1 MKNNLRHIATSVIV
15 VMAVLFAYQTWW
27 LVRMYRSEVTKTENA
42 VRTALRTSDFN
53 EMMTRLQRVRD
64 EKSGVGFTGDITV
77 GAGYGSGGVLVSQIS
92 TTQYEQ
98 DTLGRQVNGQMT
110 GVTKRV
116 SQTTSSVVQTDSLPP
131 KPERS
136 EQESM
141 FESLDNMSVQ
151 MIRGMHTGIDAIDG
165 NLNFGLLDSLLTVSL
180 KEAGLDGRHKI
191 ELITF
196 ADSLVNLN
204 VTVVQKGEPKILA
217 SLCTEGYVPSDKA
230 VSFEYIFDVQETAMY
245 RLWIEPVG
253 KAVLKQMTGIL
264 VASVLILVVLVAVF
278 LYLIHIIRTQ
288 KTLDEMKSDFTNNM
302 THELKTPISVA
313 YAANDA
319 LLNFP
324 EEDSPEQRRK
334 YLEISQSQL
343 EHLSGLVEQILSM
356 SMERRK
362 GLALHREDINLAA
375 LVNDIVEK
383 QRMKAEKDVTFTVD
397 IPSDF
402 TVNADRMHLCNILNN
417 LIDNAVKYSGETVE
431 IHVAAEGNRLT
442 VSDNGIGM
450 SSSDLKHI
458 FEKFYRAHTGNLHD
472 VKGYGLGLY
481 YVHSI
486 VEKHG
491 WNISVESEPGT
502 GTTFTVTNIG
512 DCRSSRQ

>member
-1 MKNNLRHIATSVIV
+1 MKHKLKHIAVAVIV
-15 VMAVLFAYQTWW
+15 VMACLFTYQSWW
-27 LVRMYRSEVTKTENA
+27 LVRMYRSEVTTTENA
-42 VRTALRTSDFN
+42 VRTALRTSDFS
-53 EMMTRLQRVRD
+53 EMMARLQRVRD
-64 EKSGVGFTGDITV
+64 EKSGIGFAGDITV
-77 GAGYGSGGVLVSQIS
+77 AAGYGSGGTLVSQIN

-98 DTLGRQVNGQMT
+98 DTLGRQINGHMT

-151 MIRGMHTGIDAIDG
+151 MIRGMHSGIDAIDG

-180 KEAGLDGRHKI
+180 KEAGLDGQHKI

-204 VTVVQKGEPKILA
+204 VTVVEKGEPKVLA
-217 SLCTEGYVPSDKA
+217 SLCTDGYVPSDDA
-230 VSFEYIFDVQETAMY
+230 ISFEYVFDVQETAMY

-253 KAVLKQMTGIL
+253 KAVASMLIL
-264 VASVLILVVLVAVF
+264 IVLIAVF
-278 LYLIHIIRTQ
+278 LYLIHVIRTQ
-288 KTLDEMKSDFTNNM
+288 KSLDDMKSDFTNNM

-324 EEDSPEQRRK
+324 DEDSPEQRRK

-362 GLALHREDINLAA
+362 GLVLHREDIDLAA
-375 LVNDIVEK
+375 LVDDIVEK
-383 QRMKAEKDVTFTVD
+383 HRMKAEKDVTFTVD

-402 TVNADRMHLCNILNN
+402 TVNADRMHLSNILNN
-417 LIDNAVKYSGETVE
+417 LIDNAVKYSGEKVA
-431 IHVAAEGNRLT
+431 IHIAADGNRLT
-442 VSDNGIGM
+442 VGDNGIGM
-450 SSSDLKHI
+450 SQSDLKHI

-491 WNISVESEPGT
+491 WNISVESEPGK
-502 GTTFTVTNIG
+502 GTSFTLTL
-512 DCRSSRQ
+512 

>member
-1 MKNNLRHIATSVIV
+1 MKNNLRHIATAVIV
-15 VMAVLFAYQTWW
+15 VMAVIFAYQTWW
-27 LVRMYRSEVTKTENA
+27 LVRMYRSEVAKTESA

-53 EMMTRLQRVRD
+53 EMMSRLQRARA
-64 EKSGVGFTGDITV
+64 EKASTGLTGDIVV
-77 GAGYGSGGVLVSQIS
+77 GTGYGENGTRVSQIT
-92 TTQYEQ
+92 TTQYER
-98 DTLGRQVNGQMT
+98 DTLT
-110 GVTKRV
+110 GNLLGSSSGITKRT
-116 SQTTSSVVQTDSLPP
+116 SQTTSSVVQTDRF
-131 KPERS
+131 PERDGGS
-136 EQESM
+136 DQDAA

-165 NLNFGLLDSLLTVSL
+165 NLDFGLFDSLLVVSL
-180 KEAGLDGRHKI
+180 KEAGLDGRHKV
-191 ELITF
+191 ELVTF

-204 VTVVQKGEPKILA
+204 VTVVEKGEPKVLA
-217 SLCTEGYVPSDKA
+217 SLCTDGYVPSDDA
-230 VSFEYIFDVQETAMY
+230 ISFEYVFDVQETAMY

-264 VASVLILVVLVAVF
+264 VASVLILIVLIAVF
-278 LYLIHIIRTQ
+278 LYLIHVIRTQ
-288 KTLDEMKSDFTNNM
+288 KSLDEMKSDFTNNM

-324 EEDSPEQRRK
+324 DEDSPEQRRK

-362 GLALHREDINLAA
+362 GLVLHRDDINLAA
-375 LVNDIVEK
+375 LVDDIVEK
-383 QRMKAEKDVTFTVD
+383 HRMKAEKDVTFTVD

-417 LIDNAVKYSGETVE
+417 LIDNAVKYSGEKVA
-431 IHVAAEGNRLT
+431 IHIAADGNRLT

-450 SSSDLKHI
+450 SPSDLKHI

-491 WNISVESEPGT
+491 WNISVESEPGK
-502 GTTFTVTNIG
+502 GTSFTL
-512 DCRSSRQ
+512 SL

>member
-1 MKNNLRHIATSVIV
+1 MKNNLRHIATAVIV
-15 VMAVLFAYQTWW
+15 VMAVIFAYQTWW
-27 LVRMYRSEVTKTENA
+27 LVRMYRSEVAKTESA

-53 EMMTRLQRVRD
+53 EMMSRLQRARA
-64 EKSGVGFTGDITV
+64 EKASTGLTGDIVV
-77 GAGYGSGGVLVSQIS
+77 GTGYGENGTRVSQIT
-92 TTQYEQ
+92 TTQYER
-98 DTLGRQVNGQMT
+98 DTLT
-110 GVTKRV
+110 GNLLGSSSGITKRT
-116 SQTTSSVVQTDSLPP
+116 SQTTSSVVQTDRF
-131 KPERS
+131 PERDGGS
-136 EQESM
+136 DQDAA

-165 NLNFGLLDSLLTVSL
+165 NLDFGLFDSLLVVSL
-180 KEAGLDGRHKI
+180 KDAGLDGQHKV
-191 ELITF
+191 ELVTF
-196 ADSLVNLN
+196 ADSLVTLN
-204 VTVVQKGEPKILA
+204 VTVVEKGEPKVLA
-217 SLCTEGYVPSDKA
+217 SLCTDGYVPSDDA
-230 VSFEYIFDVQETAMY
+230 ISFEYVFDVQETAMY

-278 LYLIHIIRTQ
+278 LYLIHVIRTQ
-288 KTLDEMKSDFTNNM
+288 KSLDEMKSDFTNNM

-324 EEDSPEQRRK
+324 DEDSPEQRRK

-362 GLALHREDINLAA
+362 GLVLHRDDINLAA
-375 LVNDIVEK
+375 LVDDIIEK
-383 QRMKAEKDVTFTVD
+383 HRMKAEKDVAFTVD

-402 TVNADRMHLCNILNN
+402 TVNADRMHLSNILNN
-417 LIDNAVKYSGETVE
+417 LIDNAVKYSGEKVA
-431 IHVAAEGNRLT
+431 IHIAADGNSLT
-442 VSDNGIGM
+442 VSDNGIGI
-450 SSSDLKHI
+450 SPSDLKHI

-491 WNISVESEPGT
+491 WSITVQSELGKGT
-502 GTTFTVTNIG
+502 SFTL
-512 DCRSSRQ
+512 SL

>member
-1 MKNNLRHIATSVIV
+1 MKNNLKHIAVAVIV
-15 VMAVLFAYQTWW
+15 VMAVLFSYQTWW
-27 LVRMYRSEVTKTENA
+27 LIRMYRSEVTKTENA
-42 VRTALRTSDFN
+42 VRTALCTSDFN

-165 NLNFGLLDSLLTVSL
+165 NLDFGLLDSLLTISL
-180 KEAGLDGRHKI
+180 KETGLDGRHKI

-196 ADSLVNLN
+196 ADSLVSLN

-230 VSFEYIFDVQETAMY
+230 ISFEYIFDVQETAMY

-362 GLALHREDINLAA
+362 GLMLHREDINLAA
-375 LVNDIVEK
+375 MVDDIVEK
-383 QRMKAEKDVTFTVD
+383 HWMKAEKDVTFTVD

-417 LIDNAVKYSGETVE
+417 LMDNAVKYSCESVE
-431 IHVAAEGNRLT
+431 IQIAAEGNCLT

-450 SSSDLKHI
+450 SPSDLKHI

-491 WNISVESEPGT
+491 WNINVESEPGT
-502 GTTFTVTNIG
+502 GTTFTL
-512 DCRSSRQ
+512 SL

>member
-1 MKNNLRHIATSVIV
+1 MKNNLRHIATAVIV
-15 VMAVLFAYQTWW
+15 VMAVIFAYQTWW
-27 LVRMYRSEVTKTENA
+27 LVRMYRSEVAKTESA

-53 EMMTRLQRVRD
+53 EMMSRLQRARA
-64 EKSGVGFTGDITV
+64 EKASIGLTGDIVV
-77 GAGYGSGGVLVSQIS
+77 GTGYGENGTRVSQIT
-92 TTQYEQ
+92 TTQYER
-98 DTLGRQVNGQMT
+98 DTLT
-110 GVTKRV
+110 GNLLGSSSGITKRT
-116 SQTTSSVVQTDSLPP
+116 SQTTSSVVQTDRF
-131 KPERS
+131 PERDGGS
-136 EQESM
+136 DQDAA

-165 NLNFGLLDSLLTVSL
+165 NLDFGLFDSLLVVSL
-180 KEAGLDGRHKI
+180 KEAGLDGRHKV
-191 ELITF
+191 ELVTF

-204 VTVVQKGEPKILA
+204 VTVVEKGEPRVLA
-217 SLCTEGYVPSDKA
+217 EICSEGYTPSDKA
-230 VSFEYIFDVQETAMY
+230 ISFEYIFDVQETAMY

-264 VASVLILVVLVAVF
+264 VASVLILIVLVAVF
-278 LYLIHIIRTQ
+278 LYLIHVIRTQ
-288 KTLDEMKSDFTNNM
+288 KSLDEMKSDFTNNM

-319 LLNFP
+319 LLNFLD
-324 EEDSPEQRRK
+324 EDSPEQRRK

-362 GLALHREDINLAA
+362 GLVLHRDDINLAA
-375 LVNDIVEK
+375 LVDDIVEK
-383 QRMKAEKDVTFTVD
+383 HRMKAEKDVAFTVD

-402 TVNADRMHLCNILNN
+402 TVNADRMHMSNILNN
-417 LIDNAVKYSGETVE
+417 LIDNAVKYSGEKVS
-431 IHVAAEGNRLT
+431 INIAAEGNRLT
-442 VSDNGIGM
+442 ISDNGIGM
-450 SSSDLKHI
+450 SASDLKHI

-491 WNISVESEPGT
+491 WNISVESEPGK
-502 GTTFTVTNIG
+502 GTVFTIYG
-512 DCRSSRQ
+512 L

>member
-1 MKNNLRHIATSVIV
+1 MKNNLRHIATAVIV
-15 VMAVLFAYQTWW
+15 VMAVIFAYQTWW
-27 LVRMYRSEVTKTENA
+27 LVRMYRSEVAKTESA

-53 EMMTRLQRVRD
+53 EMMSRLQRARA
-64 EKSGVGFTGDITV
+64 EKASIGLTGDIVV
-77 GAGYGSGGVLVSQIS
+77 GTGYGENGTRVSQIT
-92 TTQYEQ
+92 TTQYER
-98 DTLGRQVNGQMT
+98 DTLT
-110 GVTKRV
+110 GNLLGSSSGITKRT
-116 SQTTSSVVQTDSLPP
+116 SQTTSSVVQTDRF
-131 KPERS
+131 PERDGGS
-136 EQESM
+136 DQDAA

-165 NLNFGLLDSLLTVSL
+165 NLDFGLFDSLLVVSL
-180 KEAGLDGRHKI
+180 KEAGLDGRHKV
-191 ELITF
+191 ELVTF

-204 VTVVQKGEPKILA
+204 VTVVEKGEPRVLA
-217 SLCTEGYVPSDKA
+217 EICSEGYTPSDKA
-230 VSFEYIFDVQETAMY
+230 ISFEYIFDVQETAMY

-264 VASVLILVVLVAVF
+264 VASVLILIVLVAVF
-278 LYLIHIIRTQ
+278 LYLIHVIRTQ
-288 KTLDEMKSDFTNNM
+288 KSLDEMKSDFTNNM

-319 LLNFP
+319 LLNFLD
-324 EEDSPEQRRK
+324 EDSPEQRRK

-362 GLALHREDINLAA
+362 GLVLHRDDINLAA
-375 LVNDIVEK
+375 LVDDIVEK
-383 QRMKAEKDVTFTVD
+383 HRMKAEKDVAFTVD

-402 TVNADRMHLCNILNN
+402 TVNADRMHLSNILNN
-417 LIDNAVKYSGETVE
+417 LIDNAVKYSGEMVS
-431 IHVAAEGNRLT
+431 INIAADGNRLT

-450 SSSDLKHI
+450 SPSDLKHI

-491 WNISVESEPGT
+491 WSISVESEPGK
-502 GTTFTVTNIG
+502 GTVFTVTNIG

>member
-1 MKNNLRHIATSVIV
+1 MKNNLKHIAVAVIV
-15 VMAVLFAYQTWW
+15 VMACLFAYQSWW
-27 LVRMYRSEVTKTENA
+27 LVRMYRSEVAKTENA
-42 VRTALRTSDFN
+42 VRTALRNCDFN
-53 EMMTRLQRVRD
+53 EMMFRLQKARD

-77 GAGYGSGGVLVSQIS
+77 GAGYGSGGMLVSEIS

-98 DTLGRQVNGQMT
+98 DTLGRQINGQRT

-141 FESLDNMSVQ
+141 FESLDNMSLQ

-180 KEAGLDGRHKI
+180 KEAGLDGRHKV

-196 ADSLVNLN
+196 ADSLVNFN
-204 VTVVQKGEPKILA
+204 VTIVEKGEPRVLA
-217 SLCTEGYVPSDKA
+217 TLCTAGYEPSDEA

-245 RLWIEPVG
+245 RLWIEPIG
-253 KAVLKQMTGIL
+253 EAVLKQMTGIL
-264 VASVLILVVLVAVF
+264 TASVLILFVLVAVF
-278 LYLIHIIRTQ
+278 WYLIHIIRTQ

-324 EEDSPEQRRK
+324 NEDSPEQRRK

-362 GLALHREDINLAA
+362 GLVLHRDDINLAA
-375 LVNDIVEK
+375 LVDDIVEK
-383 QRMKAEKDVTFTVD
+383 HRMKAIKNVTFTVD

-402 TVNADRMHLCNILNN
+402 TVNADRMHLSNILNN
-417 LIDNAVKYSGETVE
+417 LIDNAVKYSGEKVA
-431 IHVAAEGNRLT
+431 IHVAADGNRLT

-450 SSSDLKHI
+450 SATDLKHI

-491 WNISVESEPGT
+491 WSISVESEPGK
-502 GTTFTVTNIG
+502 GTRFTLSI
-512 DCRSSRQ
+512 

>member
-1 MKNNLRHIATSVIV
+1 MKNNLKHIAVSVIV

-53 EMMTRLQRVRD
+53 EMMARLQKARD
-64 EKSGVGFTGDITV
+64 QKAGVGFTGDITV
-77 GAGYGSGGVLVSQIS
+77 GAGYGSGGTLVSQIS

-98 DTLGRQVNGQMT
+98 DTLGRQVNGHMT

-180 KEAGLDGRHKI
+180 KETGLDGRHKI

-204 VTVVQKGEPKILA
+204 VTVVQTGEPKILA
-217 SLCTEGYVPSDKA
+217 SLCTEGYEPSDKA

-288 KTLDEMKSDFTNNM
+288 KSLDEMKSDFTNNM

-324 EEDSPEQRRK
+324 DEDSPEQRRK

-362 GLALHREDINLAA
+362 GLVLHREDINLAA
-375 LVNDIVEK
+375 LVDDIVEK
-383 QRMKAEKDVTFTVD
+383 HRMKAEKDVTFTVD

-417 LIDNAVKYSGETVE
+417 LTDNAVKYSGETVE

-491 WNISVESEPGT
+491 WSISVESEPDT
-502 GTTFTVTNIG
+502 GTTFTL
-512 DCRSSRQ
+512 SL

>member
-1 MKNNLRHIATSVIV
+1 MKNNLRHIATAVIV
-15 VMAVLFAYQTWW
+15 VMAVIFAYQTWW
-27 LVRMYRSEVTKTENA
+27 LVRMYRSEVAKTESA

-53 EMMTRLQRVRD
+53 EMMSRLQRARA
-64 EKSGVGFTGDITV
+64 EKASTGLTGDIVV
-77 GAGYGSGGVLVSQIS
+77 GTGYGENGTRVSQIT
-92 TTQYEQ
+92 TTQYER
-98 DTLGRQVNGQMT
+98 DTLT
-110 GVTKRV
+110 GNLLGSSSGITKRT
-116 SQTTSSVVQTDSLPP
+116 SQTTSSVVQTDRF
-131 KPERS
+131 PERDGGS
-136 EQESM
+136 DQDAA

-165 NLNFGLLDSLLTVSL
+165 NLDFGLFDSLLVVSL
-180 KEAGLDGRHKI
+180 KEAGLDGRHKV
-191 ELITF
+191 ELVTF

-204 VTVVQKGEPKILA
+204 VTVVEKGEPRVLA
-217 SLCTEGYVPSDKA
+217 EICSEGYTPSDKA
-230 VSFEYIFDVQETAMY
+230 ISFEYIFDVQETAMY

-264 VASVLILVVLVAVF
+264 VASVMILVVLVAVF
-278 LYLIHIIRTQ
+278 LYLMHVIRTQ
-288 KTLDEMKSDFTNNM
+288 KSLDEMKSDFTNNM

-324 EEDSPEQRRK
+324 DEDSPEQRRK

-362 GLALHREDINLAA
+362 GLVLHREDIDLAA
-375 LVNDIVEK
+375 LVDDIVEK
-383 QRMKAEKDVTFTVD
+383 HRMKAEKDVKITVD

-402 TVNADRMHLCNILNN
+402 TVNADRMHLSNILNN
-417 LIDNAVKYSGETVE
+417 LIDNAVKYSGEKVA
-431 IHVAAEGNRLT
+431 IHIAADGNRLA
-442 VSDNGIGM
+442 VSDNGIGI
-450 SSSDLKHI
+450 SPSDLKHI

-491 WNISVESEPGT
+491 WSISVESELGKGT
-502 GTTFTVTNIG
+502 VFTIYG
-512 DCRSSRQ
+512 L

>member
-1 MKNNLRHIATSVIV
+1 MKNNLRHIATAVIV
-15 VMAVLFAYQTWW
+15 VMAVIFAYQTWW
-27 LVRMYRSEVTKTENA
+27 LVRMYRSEVAKTESA

-53 EMMTRLQRVRD
+53 EMMSRLQRARA
-64 EKSGVGFTGDITV
+64 EKASTGLTGDIVV
-77 GAGYGSGGVLVSQIS
+77 GTGYGENGTRVSQIT
-92 TTQYEQ
+92 TTQYER
-98 DTLGRQVNGQMT
+98 DTLT
-110 GVTKRV
+110 GNLLGSSSGITKRT
-116 SQTTSSVVQTDSLPP
+116 SQTTSSVVQTDRF
-131 KPERS
+131 PERDGGS
-136 EQESM
+136 DQDAA

-165 NLNFGLLDSLLTVSL
+165 NLDFGLFDSLLVVSL
-180 KEAGLDGRHKI
+180 KEAGLDGRHKV
-191 ELITF
+191 ELVTF

-204 VTVVQKGEPKILA
+204 VTVVEKGEPRVLA
-217 SLCTEGYVPSDKA
+217 EICSEGYTPSDKA
-230 VSFEYIFDVQETAMY
+230 ISFEYIFDVQETAMY

-278 LYLIHIIRTQ
+278 LYLIHVIRTQ
-288 KTLDEMKSDFTNNM
+288 KSLDEMKSDFTNNM

-319 LLNFP
+319 MLNFP
-324 EEDSPEQRRK
+324 DEDSPEQRRK

-362 GLALHREDINLAA
+362 GLVLHRDDINLAA
-375 LVNDIVEK
+375 LVDDIIEK
-383 QRMKAEKDVTFTVD
+383 HRMKADKDVAFTVD

-402 TVNADRMHLCNILNN
+402 TVNADRMHLSNILNN
-417 LIDNAVKYSGETVE
+417 LIDNAVKYSREKVA
-431 IHVAAEGNRLT
+431 IHIATDGNSLT
-442 VSDNGIGM
+442 VSDNGIGI
-450 SSSDLKHI
+450 SPSDLKHI
-458 FEKFYRAHTGNLHD
+458 FEKFYRAHTGNIHD

-491 WNISVESEPGT
+491 WSITVQSELGKGT
-502 GTTFTVTNIG
+502 SFTL
-512 DCRSSRQ
+512 SL

>member
-1 MKNNLRHIATSVIV
+1 MKNNLKHIAVAVIV
-15 VMAVLFAYQTWW
+15 VMVCLFTYQSWW
-27 LVRMYRSEVTKTENA
+27 LIRMYRSEVTKTENA
-42 VRTALRTSDFN
+42 VRTALRNCDFN
-53 EMMTRLQRVRD
+53 EIMARLQKVRE
-64 EKSGVGFTGDITV
+64 EKAGLGFTGDIVV
-77 GAGYGSGGVLVSQIS
+77 GAGYGEGGSLVSTTT
-92 TTQYEQ
+92 TTQYER
-98 DTLGRQVNGQMT
+98 DTLSGAVNGTSNGIRKHMT
-110 GVTKRV
+110 
-116 SQTTSSVVQTDSLPP
+116 QTNSVIETNRFPDKGDIPDQST
-131 KPERS
+131 
-136 EQESM
+136 M

-165 NLNFGLLDSLLTVSL
+165 NLNFGLFDSLLVVSL
-180 KEAGLDGRHKI
+180 KEAGLDGQHKI

-204 VTVVQKGEPKILA
+204 VTVVEKGEPKVLA
-217 SLCTEGYVPSDKA
+217 SLCTDGYVPSDDA
-230 VSFEYIFDVQETAMY
+230 ISFEYVFDVQETAMY

-278 LYLIHIIRTQ
+278 LYLIHVIRTQ
-288 KTLDEMKSDFTNNM
+288 KSLDEMKSDFTNNM

-324 EEDSPEQRRK
+324 DEDSPEQRRK

-362 GLALHREDINLAA
+362 GLVLHREDIDLAA
-375 LVNDIVEK
+375 LVDDIIEK
-383 QRMKAEKDVTFTVD
+383 HRMKAEKDVAFTVD

-402 TVNADRMHLCNILNN
+402 TVNADRMHLSNIMNN
-417 LIDNAVKYSGETVE
+417 LIDNAVKYSGEKVA
-431 IHVAAEGNRLT
+431 IHIAADGNRLT
-442 VSDNGIGM
+442 VSDNGIGI
-450 SSSDLKHI
+450 SPSDLKHI

-491 WNISVESEPGT
+491 WSITVQSELGKGT
-502 GTTFTVTNIG
+502 SFTL
-512 DCRSSRQ
+512 SL

>member
-1 MKNNLRHIATSVIV
+1 MKNNLKHIAVAVII
-15 VMAVLFAYQTWW
+15 VMACLFTYQSWW
-27 LVRMYRSEVTKTENA
+27 LIRMYRSEVTKTENA
-42 VRTALRTSDFN
+42 VRTALRTCDFS
-53 EMMTRLQRVRD
+53 EMMARLQKARA
-64 EKSGVGFTGDITV
+64 EKASTGLTGDIVV
-77 GAGYGSGGVLVSQIS
+77 GTGYGEDGTRVSQIT
-92 TTQYEQ
+92 TTQYER
-98 DTLGRQVNGQMT
+98 DTLTGNLIGSSNGI
-110 GVTKRV
+110 TKRT
-116 SQTTSSVVQTDSLPP
+116 SQTTSSVVQTDRF
-131 KPERS
+131 PERS
-136 EQESM
+136 GGDDQDAT

-165 NLNFGLLDSLLTVSL
+165 NLDFRLFDSLLVVSL
-180 KEAGLDGRHKI
+180 KEAGLDGRHKV
-191 ELITF
+191 ELVTF

-204 VTVVQKGEPKILA
+204 VTVVEKGEPRVLA
-217 SLCTEGYVPSDKA
+217 EICSEGYTPSDKA
-230 VSFEYIFDVQETAMY
+230 ISFEYIFDVQETAMY

-278 LYLIHIIRTQ
+278 LYLIHVIRTQ
-288 KTLDEMKSDFTNNM
+288 KSLDEMKSDFTNNM

-324 EEDSPEQRRK
+324 DEDSPEQRRK

-362 GLALHREDINLAA
+362 GLVLHRDDINLAA
-375 LVNDIVEK
+375 LVDDIVEK
-383 QRMKAEKDVTFTVD
+383 HRMKAEKDVTFTVD

-402 TVNADRMHLCNILNN
+402 TVNADRMHLSNILNN
-417 LIDNAVKYSGETVE
+417 LIDNAVKYSGKKVS
-431 IHVAAEGNRLT
+431 INIAAEGNRLT

-450 SSSDLKHI
+450 SALDLKHI

-491 WNISVESEPGT
+491 WNISVESELGKGT
-502 GTTFTVTNIG
+502 SFTL
-512 DCRSSRQ
+512 SL

>member
-1 MKNNLRHIATSVIV
+1 MKNNLKHIAVAVII
-15 VMAVLFAYQTWW
+15 VMACLFTYQSWW
-27 LVRMYRSEVTKTENA
+27 LIRMYRSEVTKTENA
-42 VRTALRTSDFN
+42 VRTALRNCDFN
-53 EMMTRLQRVRD
+53 EMMARLQKARD
-64 EKSGVGFTGDITV
+64 QKAGVGFTGDITV
-77 GAGYGSGGVLVSQIS
+77 GAGYGSGGMLVSEIS

-98 DTLGRQVNGQMT
+98 DTLGRQINGQKI

-116 SQTTSSVVQTDSLPP
+116 SQTTSSVMQTDSLPP

-141 FESLDNMSVQ
+141 FKSLDNMSVQ

-180 KEAGLDGRHKI
+180 KEAGLDGQHKI

-196 ADSLVNLN
+196 ADSLVNFN
-204 VTVVQKGEPKILA
+204 VTIVQKGEPKVLA
-217 SLCTEGYVPSDKA
+217 SLCTDGYVPSDDA
-230 VSFEYIFDVQETAMY
+230 ISFEYVFDVQETAMY

-264 VASVLILVVLVAVF
+264 VASVLILIVLIAVF
-278 LYLIHIIRTQ
+278 LYLIHVIRTQ
-288 KTLDEMKSDFTNNM
+288 KSLDEMKSDFTNNM

-324 EEDSPEQRRK
+324 DEDSPEQRRK

-362 GLALHREDINLAA
+362 GLVLRKEDICLANMVA
-375 LVNDIVEK
+375 DLTNKQKMKSEKPVIFDVEIVEG
-383 QRMKAEKDVTFTVD
+383 TT
-397 IPSDF
+397 I
-402 TVNADRMHLCNILNN
+402 NADKMHLGNILNN
-417 LIDNAVKYSGETVE
+417 LIDNAIKYSGEAVTISIKADE
-431 IHVAAEGNRLT
+431 RHI
-442 VSDNGIGM
+442 SIKDNGIGI
-450 SSSDLKHI
+450 SEADLKHI
-458 FEKFYRAHTGNLHD
+458 FEKFYRAHTGNIHD

-491 WNISVESEPGT
+491 WSISVESEPGK
-502 GTTFTVTNIG
+502 GTVFTIYG
-512 DCRSSRQ
+512 L

>member
-1 MKNNLRHIATSVIV
+1 MKNNLRHIATAVIV
-15 VMAVLFAYQTWW
+15 VMAVIFAYQTWW
-27 LVRMYRSEVTKTENA
+27 LVRMYRSEVAKTESA

-53 EMMTRLQRVRD
+53 EMMSRLQRARA
-64 EKSGVGFTGDITV
+64 EKASIGLTGDIVV
-77 GAGYGSGGVLVSQIS
+77 GTGYGENGTRVSQIT
-92 TTQYEQ
+92 TTQYER
-98 DTLGRQVNGQMT
+98 DTLT
-110 GVTKRV
+110 GNLLGSSSGITKRT
-116 SQTTSSVVQTDSLPP
+116 SQTTSSVVQTDRF
-131 KPERS
+131 PERDGGS
-136 EQESM
+136 DQDAA

-165 NLNFGLLDSLLTVSL
+165 NLDFGLFDSLLVVSL
-180 KEAGLDGRHKI
+180 KEAGLDGRHKV
-191 ELITF
+191 ELVTF

-204 VTVVQKGEPKILA
+204 VTVVEKGEPRVLA
-217 SLCTEGYVPSDKA
+217 EICSEGYTPSDKA
-230 VSFEYIFDVQETAMY
+230 ISFEYIFDVQETAMY

-264 VASVLILVVLVAVF
+264 VASVLILIVLVAVF
-278 LYLIHIIRTQ
+278 LYLIHVIRTQ
-288 KTLDEMKSDFTNNM
+288 KSLDEMKSDFTNNM

-324 EEDSPEQRRK
+324 DEDSPEQRRK

-362 GLALHREDINLAA
+362 GLVLHRDDINLAA
-375 LVNDIVEK
+375 LVDDIVEK
-383 QRMKAEKDVTFTVD
+383 HRMKAEKDVAFTVD

-402 TVNADRMHLCNILNN
+402 TVNADRMHLSNILNN
-417 LIDNAVKYSGETVE
+417 LIDNAVKYSGEMVS
-431 IHVAAEGNRLT
+431 INIAADGNRLT

-450 SSSDLKHI
+450 SPSDLKHI

-491 WNISVESEPGT
+491 WSISVESEPGK
-502 GTTFTVTNIG
+502 GTVFTLSF
-512 DCRSSRQ
+512 RA

>member
-1 MKNNLRHIATSVIV
+1 MKNNLKHIAVAVII
-15 VMAVLFAYQTWW
+15 VMACLFTYQSWW
-27 LVRMYRSEVTKTENA
+27 LIRMYRSEVTKTENA
-42 VRTALRTSDFN
+42 VRTALRNCDFN
-53 EMMTRLQRVRD
+53 EMMARLQKARD
-64 EKSGVGFTGDITV
+64 QKAGVGFTGDITV
-77 GAGYGSGGVLVSQIS
+77 GAGYGSGGMLVSEIS

-98 DTLGRQVNGQMT
+98 DTLGRQINGQKI

-116 SQTTSSVVQTDSLPP
+116 SQTTSSVMQTDSLPP

-141 FESLDNMSVQ
+141 FKSLDNMSVQ

-180 KEAGLDGRHKI
+180 KEAGLDGQHKI

-196 ADSLVNLN
+196 ADSLVNFN
-204 VTVVQKGEPKILA
+204 VTIVQKGEPKVLA
-217 SLCTEGYVPSDKA
+217 SLCTDGYVPSDDA
-230 VSFEYIFDVQETAMY
+230 ISFEYVFDVQETAMY

-278 LYLIHIIRTQ
+278 LYLIHVIRTQ
-288 KTLDEMKSDFTNNM
+288 KSLDEMKSDFTNNM

-324 EEDSPEQRRK
+324 DEDSPEQRRK

-362 GLALHREDINLAA
+362 GLVLHREDIDLAA
-375 LVNDIVEK
+375 LVDDIVEK
-383 QRMKAEKDVTFTVD
+383 HRMKAEKDVAFTVD

-402 TVNADRMHLCNILNN
+402 TVNADRMHLSNILNN
-417 LIDNAVKYSGETVE
+417 LIDNAVKYSGEKVA
-431 IHVAAEGNRLT
+431 IHIAADGNRLT
-442 VSDNGIGM
+442 VSDNGIGI

-491 WNISVESEPGT
+491 WRISVESEQGKGT
-502 GTTFTVTNIG
+502 VFTIYG
-512 DCRSSRQ
+512 L

>member
-1 MKNNLRHIATSVIV
+1 MKNNLRHIATAVIV
-15 VMAVLFAYQTWW
+15 VMAVIFAYQTWW
-27 LVRMYRSEVTKTENA
+27 LVRMYRSEVAKTESA

-53 EMMTRLQRVRD
+53 EMMSRLQRARA
-64 EKSGVGFTGDITV
+64 EKASTGLTGDIVV
-77 GAGYGSGGVLVSQIS
+77 GTGYGENGTRVSQIT
-92 TTQYEQ
+92 TTQYER
-98 DTLGRQVNGQMT
+98 DTLT
-110 GVTKRV
+110 GNLLGSSSGITKRT
-116 SQTTSSVVQTDSLPP
+116 SQTTSSVVQTDRF
-131 KPERS
+131 PERDGGS
-136 EQESM
+136 DQDAA

-165 NLNFGLLDSLLTVSL
+165 NLDFGLFDSLLVVSL
-180 KEAGLDGRHKI
+180 KEAGLDGRHKV
-191 ELITF
+191 ELVTF

-204 VTVVQKGEPKILA
+204 VTVVEKGEPRVLA
-217 SLCTEGYVPSDKA
+217 EICSEGYIPSDKA
-230 VSFEYIFDVQETAMY
+230 ISFEYIFDVQETAMY

-253 KAVLKQMTGIL
+253 KAVLKQMSGIL
-264 VASVLILVVLVAVF
+264 TASVLILLVLTAVF
-278 LYLIHIIRTQ
+278 LYLIHVIRTQ
-288 KTLDEMKSDFTNNM
+288 KSLDEMKSDFTNNM

-324 EEDSPEQRRK
+324 DEDSPEQRRK

-362 GLALHREDINLAA
+362 GLVLHREDINLAA
-375 LVNDIVEK
+375 LVDDIVEK
-383 QRMKAEKDVTFTVD
+383 HRMKAEKDVKITVD

-402 TVNADRMHLCNILNN
+402 TVNADRMHLSNILNN
-417 LIDNAVKYSGETVE
+417 LIDNAVKYSGEKVA
-431 IHVAAEGNRLT
+431 INIAAEGNRLT

-450 SSSDLKHI
+450 SASDLKHI

-481 YVHSI
+481 YVHGI

-491 WNISVESEPGT
+491 WSISVESEPGK
-502 GTTFTVTNIG
+502 GTTFTL
-512 DCRSSRQ
+512 SL

>member
-1 MKNNLRHIATSVIV
+1 MKNNLRHIATAVIV
-15 VMAVLFAYQTWW
+15 VMAVIFAYQTWW
-27 LVRMYRSEVTKTENA
+27 LVRMYRSEVAKTESA

-53 EMMTRLQRVRD
+53 EMMSRLQRARA
-64 EKSGVGFTGDITV
+64 EKAAIGLTGDIVV
-77 GAGYGSGGVLVSQIS
+77 GTGYGENGTRVSQIT
-92 TTQYEQ
+92 TTQYER
-98 DTLGRQVNGQMT
+98 DTLT
-110 GVTKRV
+110 GNLLGSSSGITKRT
-116 SQTTSSVVQTDSLPP
+116 SQTTSSVVQTDRF
-131 KPERS
+131 PERDGGS
-136 EQESM
+136 DQDAA

-165 NLNFGLLDSLLTVSL
+165 NLDFGLFDSLLVVSL
-180 KEAGLDGRHKI
+180 KEAGLDGRHKV
-191 ELITF
+191 ELVTF

-204 VTVVQKGEPKILA
+204 VTVVEKGEPRVLA
-217 SLCTEGYVPSDKA
+217 EICSEGYTPSDKA
-230 VSFEYIFDVQETAMY
+230 ISFEYIFDVQETAMY

-264 VASVLILVVLVAVF
+264 VASVLILIVLVAVF
-278 LYLIHIIRTQ
+278 LYLIHVIRTQ
-288 KTLDEMKSDFTNNM
+288 KSLDEMKSDFTNNM

-324 EEDSPEQRRK
+324 DEDSPEQRRK

-362 GLALHREDINLAA
+362 GLVLHRDDINLAA
-375 LVNDIVEK
+375 LVDDIVEK
-383 QRMKAEKDVTFTVD
+383 HRMKAEKDVAFTVD

-402 TVNADRMHLCNILNN
+402 TLNADRMHMSNILNN
-417 LIDNAVKYSGETVE
+417 LIDNAVKYSGES
-431 IHVAAEGNRLT
+431 VAINIAAKGNRLT

-450 SSSDLKHI
+450 SPSDLKHI

-491 WNISVESEPGT
+491 WSISVESEPGK
-502 GTTFTVTNIG
+502 GTVFTIYG
-512 DCRSSRQ
+512 L

>member
-1 MKNNLRHIATSVIV
+1 MKNNLRHIATAVIV
-15 VMAVLFAYQTWW
+15 VLAVIFAYQTWW
-27 LVRMYRSEVTKTENA
+27 LVRMYRSEVAKTESA

-53 EMMTRLQRVRD
+53 EMMSRLQRARA
-64 EKSGVGFTGDITV
+64 EKASTGLTGDIVV
-77 GAGYGSGGVLVSQIS
+77 GTGYGENGTRVSQIT
-92 TTQYEQ
+92 TTQYER
-98 DTLGRQVNGQMT
+98 DTLT
-110 GVTKRV
+110 GNLLGSSSGITKRT
-116 SQTTSSVVQTDSLPP
+116 SQTTSSVVQTDRF
-131 KPERS
+131 PERDGGS
-136 EQESM
+136 DQDAA

-165 NLNFGLLDSLLTVSL
+165 NLDFGLFDSLLVVSL
-180 KEAGLDGRHKI
+180 KEAGLDGRHKV
-191 ELITF
+191 ELVTF

-204 VTVVQKGEPKILA
+204 VTVVEKGEPRVLA
-217 SLCTEGYVPSDKA
+217 EICSEGYIPSDKA
-230 VSFEYIFDVQETAMY
+230 ISFEYIFDVQETAMY

-253 KAVLKQMTGIL
+253 KAVLKQMSGIL
-264 VASVLILVVLVAVF
+264 TASVLILLVLTAVF
-278 LYLIHIIRTQ
+278 LYLIHVIRTQ
-288 KTLDEMKSDFTNNM
+288 KSLDEMKSDFTNNM

-324 EEDSPEQRRK
+324 DEDSPEQRRK

-362 GLALHREDINLAA
+362 GLVLHREDINLAA
-375 LVNDIVEK
+375 LVDDIVEK
-383 QRMKAEKDVTFTVD
+383 HKMKTEKDVKITVD

-402 TVNADRMHLCNILNN
+402 TVNADRMHLSNILNN
-417 LIDNAVKYSGETVE
+417 LIDNAVKYSGEKVS
-431 IHVAAEGNRLT
+431 INIAAEGNRLT
-442 VSDNGIGM
+442 VSDNGIGI
-450 SSSDLKHI
+450 SPSDLKHI

-486 VEKHG
+486 VEKHD
-491 WNISVESEPGT
+491 WSITVQSELGKGT
-502 GTTFTVTNIG
+502 VFTIYG
-512 DCRSSRQ
+512 L

>member
-1 MKNNLRHIATSVIV
+1 MKNNLRHIATAVIV
-15 VMAVLFAYQTWW
+15 VMAVIFAYQTWW
-27 LVRMYRSEVTKTENA
+27 LVRMYRSEVAKTESA

-53 EMMTRLQRVRD
+53 EMMSRLQRARA
-64 EKSGVGFTGDITV
+64 EKASTGLTGDIVV
-77 GAGYGSGGVLVSQIS
+77 GTGYGENGTRVSQIT
-92 TTQYEQ
+92 TTQYER
-98 DTLGRQVNGQMT
+98 DTLT
-110 GVTKRV
+110 GNLLGSSSGITKRT
-116 SQTTSSVVQTDSLPP
+116 SQTTSSVVQTDRF
-131 KPERS
+131 PERDGGS
-136 EQESM
+136 DQDAA

-165 NLNFGLLDSLLTVSL
+165 NLDFGLFDSLLVVSL
-180 KEAGLDGRHKI
+180 KEAGLDGRHKV
-191 ELITF
+191 ELVTF

-204 VTVVQKGEPKILA
+204 VTVVEKGEPRVLA
-217 SLCTEGYVPSDKA
+217 EICSEGYIPSDKA
-230 VSFEYIFDVQETAMY
+230 ISFEYIFDVQETAMY

-253 KAVLKQMTGIL
+253 KAVLKQMSGIL
-264 VASVLILVVLVAVF
+264 TASVLILLVLTAVF
-278 LYLIHIIRTQ
+278 LYLIHVIRTQ
-288 KTLDEMKSDFTNNM
+288 KSLDEMKSDFTNNM

-324 EEDSPEQRRK
+324 DEDSPEQRRK

-362 GLALHREDINLAA
+362 GLVLHRDDINLAA
-375 LVNDIVEK
+375 LVDDIVEK
-383 QRMKAEKDVTFTVD
+383 HRMKAEKDVAFTVD

-402 TVNADRMHLCNILNN
+402 TVNADRMHLSNILNN
-417 LIDNAVKYSGETVE
+417 LIDNAVKYSGEKVA
-431 IHVAAEGNRLT
+431 IHIAAEEDRLT
-442 VSDNGIGM
+442 VSDNGIGI
-450 SSSDLKHI
+450 SPSDLKHI

-486 VEKHG
+486 VEKHD
-491 WNISVESEPGT
+491 WSITVQSELGKGT
-502 GTTFTVTNIG
+502 VFTIYG
-512 DCRSSRQ
+512 L

>member
-1 MKNNLRHIATSVIV
+1 MKNNLRHIATAVIV
-15 VMAVLFAYQTWW
+15 VMAVIFAYQTWW
-27 LVRMYRSEVTKTENA
+27 LVRMYRSEVAKTESA

-53 EMMTRLQRVRD
+53 EMMSRLQRARA
-64 EKSGVGFTGDITV
+64 EKASIGLTGDIVV
-77 GAGYGSGGVLVSQIS
+77 GTGYGENGTRVSQIT
-92 TTQYEQ
+92 TTQYER
-98 DTLGRQVNGQMT
+98 DTLT
-110 GVTKRV
+110 GNLLGSSSGITKRT
-116 SQTTSSVVQTDSLPP
+116 SQTTSSVVQTDRF
-131 KPERS
+131 PERDGGS
-136 EQESM
+136 DQDAA

-165 NLNFGLLDSLLTVSL
+165 NLDFGLFDSLLVVSL
-180 KEAGLDGRHKI
+180 KEAGLDGRHKV
-191 ELITF
+191 ELVTF

-204 VTVVQKGEPKILA
+204 VTVVEKGEPRVLA
-217 SLCTEGYVPSDKA
+217 EICSEGYTPSDKA
-230 VSFEYIFDVQETAMY
+230 ISFEYIFDVQETAMY

-264 VASVLILVVLVAVF
+264 VASVLILIVLVAVF
-278 LYLIHIIRTQ
+278 LYLIHVIRTQ
-288 KTLDEMKSDFTNNM
+288 KSLDEMKSDFTNNM

-319 LLNFP
+319 LLNFLD
-324 EEDSPEQRRK
+324 EDSPEQRRK

-362 GLALHREDINLAA
+362 GLVLHRDDINLAA
-375 LVNDIVEK
+375 LVDDIVEK
-383 QRMKAEKDVTFTVD
+383 HRMKAEKDVAFTVD

-402 TVNADRMHLCNILNN
+402 TVNADRMHLSNILNN
-417 LIDNAVKYSGETVE
+417 LIDNAVKYSGEMVS
-431 IHVAAEGNRLT
+431 INIAADGNRLT

-450 SSSDLKHI
+450 SPSDLKHI

-491 WNISVESEPGT
+491 WSISVESEPGK
-502 GTTFTVTNIG
+502 GTVFTLSF
-512 DCRSSRQ
+512 RA

>member
-1 MKNNLRHIATSVIV
+1 MKNNLRHIATAVIV
-15 VMAVLFAYQTWW
+15 VMAVIFAYQTWW
-27 LVRMYRSEVTKTENA
+27 LVRMYRSEVAKTESA

-53 EMMTRLQRVRD
+53 EMMSRLQRARA
-64 EKSGVGFTGDITV
+64 EKASTGLTGDIVV
-77 GAGYGSGGVLVSQIS
+77 GTGYGENGTRVSQIT
-92 TTQYEQ
+92 TTQYER
-98 DTLGRQVNGQMT
+98 DTLT
-110 GVTKRV
+110 GNLLGSSSGITKRT
-116 SQTTSSVVQTDSLPP
+116 SQTTSSVVRTDSLPP

-180 KEAGLDGRHKI
+180 KEAGLDGQHKI

-204 VTVVQKGEPKILA
+204 VTVVEKGEPKVLA
-217 SLCTEGYVPSDKA
+217 SLCTDGYVPSDDA
-230 VSFEYIFDVQETAMY
+230 ISFEYVFDVQETAMY
-245 RLWIEPVG
+245 RLWIEPMG

-278 LYLIHIIRTQ
+278 LYLMHVIRTQ
-288 KTLDEMKSDFTNNM
+288 KSLDEMKSDFTNNM

-324 EEDSPEQRRK
+324 DEDSPEQRRK

-362 GLALHREDINLAA
+362 GLVLHRDDINLAA
-375 LVNDIVEK
+375 LVDDIIEK
-383 QRMKAEKDVTFTVD
+383 HRMKAEKDVVFTVD

-402 TVNADRMHLCNILNN
+402 TVNADRMHLSNILNN
-417 LIDNAVKYSGETVE
+417 LIDNAVKYSGEKVA
-431 IHVAAEGNRLT
+431 IHIATEGNSLT

-450 SSSDLKHI
+450 SATDLKHI

-491 WNISVESEPGT
+491 WSITVQSEPGK
-502 GTTFTVTNIG
+502 GTSFTL
-512 DCRSSRQ
+512 SL

>member
-1 MKNNLRHIATSVIV
+1 MKNNLKHIAVAVII
-15 VMAVLFAYQTWW
+15 VMACLFTYQSWW
-27 LVRMYRSEVTKTENA
+27 LIRMYRSEVAKTENA
-42 VRTALRTSDFN
+42 VRTALRNCDFE
-53 EMMTRLQRVRD
+53 EMITRLQKARE

-77 GAGYGSGGVLVSQIS
+77 GAGYGSGGTVVSQIS

-98 DTLGRQVNGQMT
+98 DTLGRQINGQIT

-116 SQTTSSVVQTDSLPP
+116 SQTTSSVVQADSLPQR
-131 KPERS
+131 PENS

-141 FESLDNMSVQ
+141 FESLDNMSLQ

-180 KEAGLDGRHKI
+180 KETGLDGRHKI

-196 ADSLVNLN
+196 ADSLVNFN
-204 VTVVQKGEPKILA
+204 VTVVEKGEPRVLA
-217 SLCTEGYVPSDKA
+217 SLCTAGYEPSNKA

-245 RLWIEPVG
+245 RLWIEPIG
-253 KAVLKQMTGIL
+253 EAVLQQMTGIL
-264 VASVLILVVLVAVF
+264 AASVLILLILVAVF
-278 LYLIHIIRTQ
+278 WYLIHIIRTQ

-324 EEDSPEQRRK
+324 DEDSPEQRRK
-334 YLEISQSQL
+334 YLEISQNQL

-362 GLALHREDINLAA
+362 GLVLHRDDINLAA
-375 LVNDIVEK
+375 LVDDIVEK
-383 QRMKAEKDVTFTVD
+383 HRMKAEKDVTFTVD

-402 TVNADRMHLCNILNN
+402 TVNADRMHLSNILNN
-417 LIDNAVKYSGETVE
+417 LIDNAVKYSGES
-431 IHVAAEGNRLT
+431 IAINIAAEGNRLT

-450 SSSDLKHI
+450 APSDLKHI

-491 WNISVESEPGT
+491 WSITVQSELGKGT
-502 GTTFTVTNIG
+502 SFTL
-512 DCRSSRQ
+512 SL

>member
-1 MKNNLRHIATSVIV
+1 MKNNLKHIAVAVIV
-15 VMAVLFAYQTWW
+15 VMACLFAYQSWW
-27 LVRMYRSEVTKTENA
+27 LVRMYRSEVAKTENA
-42 VRTALRTSDFN
+42 VRTALRNCDFN
-53 EMMTRLQRVRD
+53 EMMFRLQKARD

-77 GAGYGSGGVLVSQIS
+77 GAGYGSGGMLVSEIS

-98 DTLGRQVNGQMT
+98 DTLGRQINGQRT

-141 FESLDNMSVQ
+141 FESLDNMSLQ

-165 NLNFGLLDSLLTVSL
+165 NPNFGLLDSLLTVSL
-180 KEAGLDGRHKI
+180 KEAGLDGRHKV

-196 ADSLVNLN
+196 ADSLVNFN
-204 VTVVQKGEPKILA
+204 VTVVEKGEPRVLA
-217 SLCTEGYVPSDKA
+217 TLCTSGYEPSDEA

-245 RLWIEPVG
+245 RLWIEPIG
-253 KAVLKQMTGIL
+253 ESVLKQMTGIL
-264 VASVLILVVLVAVF
+264 TASVLILLVLVAVF
-278 LYLIHIIRTQ
+278 WYLIHIIRTQ

-324 EEDSPEQRRK
+324 DEDSPEQRRK
-334 YLEISQSQL
+334 YLEISQNQL

-362 GLALHREDINLAA
+362 GLVLRKEEIYLADM
-375 LVNDIVEK
+375 VNDLTNKQKMRAEKPVTFDIEIVEG
-383 QRMKAEKDVTFTVD
+383 TT
-397 IPSDF
+397 I
-402 TVNADRMHLCNILNN
+402 NADRMHLGNILNN
-417 LIDNAVKYSGETVE
+417 LIDNAIKYSGETVA
-431 IHVAAEGNRLT
+431 ISIKATARQI
-442 VSDNGIGM
+442 SIKDNGIGI
-450 SSSDLKHI
+450 SDSDIKHI
-458 FEKFYRAHTGNLHD
+458 FEKFYRAHTGNIHD

-481 YVHSI
+481 YVKSI

-491 WNISVESEPGT
+491 WTITAESEPGK
-502 GTTFTVTNIG
+502 GTVFTVMYQG
-512 DCRSSRQ
+512 DGRSGRP

>member
-1 MKNNLRHIATSVIV
+1 MKNNLRHIATAVIV
-15 VMAVLFAYQTWW
+15 VMAVIFAYQTWW
-27 LVRMYRSEVTKTENA
+27 LVRMYRSEVAKTESA

-53 EMMTRLQRVRD
+53 EMMSRLQRARA
-64 EKSGVGFTGDITV
+64 EKASTGLTGDIVV
-77 GAGYGSGGVLVSQIS
+77 GTGYGENGTRVSQIT
-92 TTQYEQ
+92 TTQYER
-98 DTLGRQVNGQMT
+98 DTLT
-110 GVTKRV
+110 GNLLGSSSGITKRT
-116 SQTTSSVVQTDSLPP
+116 SQTTSSVVQTDRF
-131 KPERS
+131 PERDGGS
-136 EQESM
+136 DQDAA

-165 NLNFGLLDSLLTVSL
+165 NLDFGLFDSLLVVSL
-180 KEAGLDGRHKI
+180 KEAGLDGRHKV
-191 ELITF
+191 ELVTF

-204 VTVVQKGEPKILA
+204 VTVVEKGEPRVLA
-217 SLCTEGYVPSDKA
+217 EICSEGYTPSDKA
-230 VSFEYIFDVQETAMY
+230 ISFEYIFDVQETAMY

-288 KTLDEMKSDFTNNM
+288 KSLDEMKSDFTNNM

-324 EEDSPEQRRK
+324 DEDSPEQRRK

-362 GLALHREDINLAA
+362 GLVLHREDINLAA
-375 LVNDIVEK
+375 LVDDIVEK
-383 QRMKAEKDVTFTVD
+383 HRMKAEKDVTFIAD

-402 TVNADRMHLCNILNN
+402 TVNADRMHLSNILNN
-417 LIDNAVKYSGETVE
+417 LIDNAVKYSGEKVA
-431 IHVAAEGNRLT
+431 IHIATDGNSLT
-442 VSDNGIGM
+442 VSDNGIGI
-450 SSSDLKHI
+450 SPSDLKHI

-491 WNISVESEPGT
+491 WSITVQSEPGK
-502 GTTFTVTNIG
+502 GTSFTL
-512 DCRSSRQ
+512 SL